1 MKNPIVE
8 ENEKRV
14 KIMNE
19 LYELDQRDKPG
30 PHQNTFTGL
39 GAEIANYRKFAK
51 ELAIYEKWNARNYPL
66 S

>member
-1 MKNPIVE
+1 MKKPIVE

-19 LYELDQRDKPG
+19 LYELDERDKEG

-39 GAEIANYRKFAK
+39 GVEIATYKKFAK

>member
-39 GAEIANYRKFAK
+39 GAEIATYRKFAK